1 MVEEKV
7 NNIRSKLEHRIEEV
21 ENEVAQH
28 SQELKCQKDRIEEV
42 ENKVKS
48 NTKEIECLAKKVKT
62 EDQYEQKEKNSESFK
77 KKGIN
82 FLMKKIKYTKIDF
95 TDYSLLPNSLVSM
108 VAHFCITGKDENY
121 IPIFLKRICF
131 WLISGSITKLYFGS
145 S

>member
-1 MVEEKV
+1 MEEKV
-7 NNIRSKLEHRIEEV
+7 NNILSKLQRRIEDVLDE
-21 ENEVAQH
+21 H
-28 SQELKCQKDRIEEV
+28 SKELDHHSHELKRQRKGIE
-42 ENKVKS
+42 S

-62 EDQYEQKEKNSESFK
+62 EDQYEQKENNSESFK